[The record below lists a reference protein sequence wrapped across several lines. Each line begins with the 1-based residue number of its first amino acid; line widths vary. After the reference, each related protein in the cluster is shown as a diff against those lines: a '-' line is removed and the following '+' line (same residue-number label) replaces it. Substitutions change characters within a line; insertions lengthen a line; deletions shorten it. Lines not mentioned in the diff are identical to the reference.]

1 MDDGADQPLGPPPK
15 PTPIPEVA
23 PALRTSTL
31 LTLIGDDS
39 GDPTI
44 SFGELLAS
52 FRHRAFGALLLVILL
67 PTFIPVPIGI
77 GAVTGP
83 MIALIGGQMLLT
95 FSKPWLPKWLQRRR
109 MHRSTVGRFGE
120 RFRPLLSR
128 LERICKPRLTHFT
141 EHVYA
146 HVFTGLHLVL
156 LGFLLSLPIP
166 FTNYPYGIVL
176 LLYAIALIE
185 RDGVL
190 LLVAWTLGI
199 AAIVASVM
207 LSGEVVAFIANL
219 MH

>member
-1 MDDGADQPLGPPPK
+1 MAE
-15 PTPIPEVA
+15 PTPLPEVA

-31 LTLIGDDS
+31 LTLLGDES
-39 GDPTI
+39 AGPTI
-44 SFGELLAS
+44 SFEELLAN
-52 FRHRAFGALLLVILL
+52 FRQRAFGALLLVVLL

-83 MIALIGGQMLLT
+83 MIALIGMQMLLT
-95 FSKPWLPKWLQRRR
+95 FSKPWLPKWLGRRR
-109 MHRSTVGRFGE
+109 MHRASVARFGE
-120 RFRPLLSR
+120 RFRGLLSR
-128 LERICKPRLTHFT
+128 LEKICKPRLTHFT
-141 EHVYA
+141 DRVSA
-146 HVFTGLHLVL
+146 HVFTGLQLLV
-156 LGFLLSLPIP
+156 LGFLLALPIP

-207 LSGEVVAFIANL
+207 LSGEVVAFVTRLLN
-219 MH
+219 

>member
-1 MDDGADQPLGPPPK
+1 MSEA
-15 PTPIPEVA
+15 TPIPDVA

-39 GDPTI
+39 GGDPTI
-44 SFGELLAS
+44 SFAELLGS
-52 FRHRAFGALLLVILL
+52 FRQRAFGALLLVILL

-109 MHRSTVGRFGE
+109 MHRTTVARFGN

-128 LERICKPRLTHFT
+128 LEKVCKPRLTNIT
-141 EHVYA
+141 EHVSA
-146 HVFTGLHLVL
+146 HAFTGLQLIL
-156 LGFLLSLPIP
+156 LGLLLSLPIP

-176 LLYAIALIE
+176 LLYAVALIE

-190 LLVAWTLGI
+190 LLIAWALGI
-199 AAIVASVM
+199 GAIVASAM
-207 LSGEVVAFIANL
+207 LSGEVVALIGRLLN
-219 MH
+219 